1 MFFITMFVTTEGI
14 WRSCIIQPVLDFFS
28 MGGYGSKLSL
38 VSITLSSLLMSQVLS
53 DAPFVNLYIGYLK
66 TTGCTGS
73 NIPEWL
79 ALASM
84 STIAGN
90 LMPLG
95 AASNIII
102 MEYLELKYRTNLSFK
117 ESVKAGALVTLINTL
132 IYYPFLLLISL

>member
-1 MFFITMFVTTEGI
+1 LEELYYSTNPRLF
-14 WRSCIIQPVLDFFS
+14 LH
-28 MGGYGSKLSL
+28 GGYGSKLSL

-53 DAPFVNLYIGYLK
+53 DAPFVNLYIGYFK
-66 TTGCTGS
+66 TIGYTGS
-73 NIPEWL
+73 DIPEWL